1 MSKMGALHLEIQ
13 EELLEAIDRIARR
26 NEVPVALIR
35 QVLIDLAAEY
45 YEGSGDEFQSWKEH
59 GDG

>member
-45 YEGSGDEFQSWKEH
+45 YEKEY